1 MAGVTQSASA
11 YSLTQRYNNGSY
23 REKPCEFW
31 SWHFCAAGAPLMVSS
46 TGNTATGSAA
56 IRSVDD
62 AVETI
67 GLGRFQWRLLGVNG
81 LVWAGDAME
90 VIGIGFII
98 PLVVATFGV
107 SGAQAGLIG
116 SLFFAGMLFGA
127 WGFGSLADRIGRR
140 RVFLLTI
147 ALNAVFA
154 LASAFAPSFTLLLIF
169 RFFNGLAV
177 GGTLPVDYAVM
188 AEYLPKRERGRFL
201 VYLESFWA
209 LGTVIVALLAWA
221 IVPNLPETGWRWLLA
236 INALPGIL
244 GFWVRLSVPES
255 PRFLLLRGNLAGA
268 KEVLHRVAKINRVE
282 LDLTRLKKT
291 PPAPRRN
298 TTAALFAP
306 ELLARTLWLLVIWFA
321 LSFGYYGVFTW
332 LRPIFVG
339 QGVAVLSTYWFL
351 VVLALAQ
358 LPGYALAAVSLD
370 RLGRKPTLATFLG
383 VSAVSSMVF
392 AVSTTPAVVITA
404 SLLLSASLLGA
415 WGALYAAT
423 PEFFPTEVRA
433 TGTGVMG
440 AAARAGGIVAA
451 QLGGTLLLVSFP
463 LALGIFALSLVVAG
477 VAALLLR
484 GGRRAEALSER
495 LSEGASRA

>member
-1 MAGVTQSASA
+1 MA
-11 YSLTQRYNNGSY
+11 
-23 REKPCEFW
+23 
-31 SWHFCAAGAPLMVSS
+31 SS
-46 TGNTATGSAA
+46 SGGLEVRN
-56 IRSVDD
+56 VDD
-62 AVETI
+62 AVEAI

-98 PLVVATFGV
+98 PSIIATFGV
-107 SGAQAGLIG
+107 SGGQAGLIG
-116 SLFFAGMLFGA
+116 SLFFAGMFFGA
-127 WGFGSLADRIGRR
+127 WGFGALADRVGRR

-154 LASAFAPSFTLLLIF
+154 LASAFAPSFTVLLSL
-169 RFFNGLAV
+169 RFLNGLAV

-201 VYLESFWA
+201 IYLESFWA

-221 IVPNLPETGWRWLLA
+221 IVPQLPETGWRWLLA
-236 INALPGIL
+236 VNALPGIL

-255 PRFLLLRGNLAGA
+255 PRFLLLRGDVAGA
-268 KEVLHRVAKINRVE
+268 KGVLERVAGINRVE
-282 LDLTRLKKT
+282 LDLTRLTVT

-298 TTAALFAP
+298 TTAALFTP
-306 ELLARTLWLLVIWFA
+306 ELLSRTLSLLVVWFA

-339 QGVAVLSTYWFL
+339 QGIAVLGTYWFL

-358 LPGYALAAVSLD
+358 LPGYALAALSLD
-370 RLGRKPTLATFLG
+370 RLGRKPTLALFLG

-392 AVSTTPAVVITA
+392 AFSTTPAVVIVA

-423 PEFFPTEVRA
+423 PEFYPTEVRA

-477 VAALLLR
+477 VAALFLT
-484 GGRRAEALSER
+484 GERRAQALSER
-495 LSEGASRA
+495 LGEPLPGKS